1 MEEQEDK
8 RGFKVQDRRR
18 FSPETGEARETEETI
33 RSVEVPTQ
41 AAAAAATEQTEEPRR
56 EQLRGNRPAAATS
69 VISFSSFILGLST
82 QALMYM
88 GEIPS
93 APGQPVH
100 TDFAAAQQMIDVL
113 AMLKQKTTG
122 NLDAGEAAM
131 LENALFDLRMHY
143 VDLVKKGTPAPQGSG
158 Q

>member
-1 MEEQEDK
+1 
-8 RGFKVQDRRR
+8 
-18 FSPETGEARETEETI
+18 
-33 RSVEVPTQ
+33 
-41 AAAAAATEQTEEPRR
+41 
-56 EQLRGNRPAAATS
+56 
-69 VISFSSFILGLST
+69 
-82 QALMYM
+82 MYM
-88 GEIPS
+88 GEISS

-143 VDLVKKGTPAPQGSG
+143 VDLVKKSTPAPQGSG